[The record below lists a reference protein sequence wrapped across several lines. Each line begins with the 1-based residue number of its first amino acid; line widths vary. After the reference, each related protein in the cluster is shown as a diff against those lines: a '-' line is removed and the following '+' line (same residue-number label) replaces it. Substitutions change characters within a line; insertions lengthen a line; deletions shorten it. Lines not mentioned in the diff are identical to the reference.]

1 MNNASTE
8 RDELLFCNAEREA
21 KGRVVRQVELVSSRV
36 APDWVDINL
45 MYGFVCARWDHR
57 KRGFFFQ
64 VHTYN
69 ELPLALLGTHIVY
82 SIRESL

>member
-21 KGRVVRQVELVSSRV
+21 KGRVELVTV